1 MYIEPVHFNFVKF
14 QFFCLKE
21 KDRLLTEIGSLVPP
35 KECPTVN
42 LIVVGQKG
50 SGKSSLVNTFKTVL
64 RNSGQL
70 STIAATYIIEESTLT
85 TKVRL
90 SLCKLLIF
98 CEISA

>member
-35 KECPTVN
+35 KECPIVN

-50 SGKSSLVNTFKTVL
+50 SGKSSLVNTVL